1 MIYQILIERN
11 SIKKQVSEIA
21 KNIVKQTGKSLDI
34 LKQVR
39 VFPDGKIHY
48 CYIIKDS
55 DIQSE
60 YISELEIKSY
70 IKNMFQIIKS

>member
-1 MIYQILIERN
+1 MIHQILIERN
-11 SIKKQVSEIA
+11 PIKKQVAEIA

-34 LKQVR
+34 LKQAR
-39 VFPDGKIHY
+39 VFPDGKTYY

-55 DIQSE
+55 DIQNE